1 VSAEIY
7 KLDFN
12 RAPEQARGER
22 APTQTAQRERYVP
35 TPAAQRATEGHEA
48 EIVRA
53 LGIAWHGRGHINCP
67 YPGHPDKDPSWR
79 LMEDGKAVCTCR
91 GPHSIFDVV
100 THLEGIDF
108 EAAKLRV
115 VDLID
120 RDDLIVDP
128 NNKQKASTVSGLTVR
143 EYVEAK
149 GFSLDLLQQYGIQQA
164 RYGKNFPQTV
174 KFPYFHANGESPS
187 NHFRLALNGPKDD
200 RFRWGR
206 GDKISLYGEHWADE
220 FRQLG
225 HCVLLEGETDALTS
239 WMHRIP
245 AMGLPGATTW
255 NESRDAAVLAA
266 IPVVFVVI
274 EPDDGGKAML
284 NWLVRS
290 SILPRARL
298 VRMPAGLKDPN
309 ELYLANRAGFRAAF
323 QAALDSAEPVPKDL
337 IPKQPTII
345 VRAGALHK
353 LADEGLAAMQAAG
366 IEFYQRDRDLV
377 RVARIKTKAS
387 DGTIVTTPGII
398 PVPLPMLRRA
408 LGQSAEWMKPDPK
421 GKLYPI
427 DPPKDVN
434 EQIAAMVGEW
444 PFPPLSGVISTPT
457 IRPDGTLL
465 LRESYDEAT
474 GLVLLSPPKMPA
486 IPERPT
492 ERDAKEALAL
502 LEALLEEF
510 PFTKDE
516 GKSLSVALSM
526 LMTPVLRGAG
536 IAPIHLVNKPEA
548 GTGGS
553 YLADVASVIATG
565 EKCAVVSRAP
575 NDPNETEKRLIGAAI
590 AGFPIICLDNW
601 NAPLEGDFLCQVSE
615 RPLLQLRRLGKSP
628 PIRVT
633 NSFTVFANGNK
644 VSAAS
649 DVIRRTI
656 QCGLDANMESPED
669 RQFKH
674 DPIATILANRGAYI
688 AACLIIARAYI
699 AAGRPGKL
707 KLPSFD
713 GWSDTVRSALCW
725 VGKSDPVSTMAIAR
739 ADDPIRQER
748 VSVFSALVK
757 ERFVELGYLTSEIVD
772 QAEKIRSTT
781 GLHDRG
787 GLEYPALHAALLAVA
802 EHRGV
807 RGKIDPLRLAKW
819 LARNAN
825 NIATIDRAPYKL
837 VVDRSDS
844 QRPRWKLGEIK
855 KQG

>member
-1 VSAEIY
+1 MTAEILQ
-7 KLDFN
+7 LDLN
-12 RAPEQARGER
+12 DAPEQSRGER
-22 APTQTAQRERYVP
+22 APAQTVQRERYVP
-35 TPAAQRATEGHEA
+35 TPAAQQAVNGRETEVIRG
-48 EIVRA
+48 
-53 LGIAWHGRGHINCP
+53 LGIPWLGRGHITCP
-67 YPGHPDKDPSWR
+67 YPDHPDRDPSWR
-79 LMEDGKAVCTCR
+79 LMEDGRAVCTCR
-91 GPHSIFDVV
+91 GPHSVFDVAM
-100 THLEGIDF
+100 HLEEIDF
-108 EAAKLRV
+108 ETAKIRV
-115 VDLID
+115 VELLGRGDS
-120 RDDLIVDP
+120 IVDP
-128 NNKQKASTVSGLTVR
+128 NNKPKVSTAPGLTII
-143 EYVEAK
+143 EYASAK

-174 KFPYFHANGESPS
+174 KFPYFHKNGESPS

-200 RFRWGR
+200 RFRWGK
-206 GDKISLYGEHWADE
+206 GDRISLYGEHWADE
-220 FRQLG
+220 FRKLPY
-225 HCVLLEGETDALTS
+225 CVLVEGETDALTL
-239 WMHRIP
+239 WMHQIP
-245 AMGLPGATTW
+245 AMALPGATTW
-255 NESRDAAVLAA
+255 NESRDAAALTAVPIIL
-266 IPVVFVVI
+266 VVI
-274 EPDDGGKAML
+274 EPDDGGNAML

-298 VRMPAGLKDPN
+298 VRMSAGLKDPN

-323 QAALDSAEPVPKDL
+323 EAALDAAQPVPKDL
-337 IPKQPTII
+337 IPEQPVII
-345 VRAGALHK
+345 VKAGALHK

-377 RVARIKTKAS
+377 RVARIKAKAS

-457 IRPDGTLL
+457 VRPDGTLL
-465 LRESYDEAT
+465 LKEGYDERT

-492 ERDAKEALAL
+492 EKDANEALTL
-502 LEALLEEF
+502 LEPLLEEF
-510 PFTKDE
+510 PFINNQ
-516 GKSLSVALSM
+516 SRSVALSM

-575 NDPNETEKRLIGAAI
+575 KDPSETEKRLIGAAI

-628 PIRVT
+628 PIRVA

-644 VSAAS
+644 ASVTS
-649 DVIRRTI
+649 DVVRRVI
-656 QCGLDANMESPED
+656 QCALDANIENPED
-669 RQFKH
+669 REFKH
-674 DPIATILANRGAYI
+674 DPVATILANRGAYI

-725 VGKSDPVSTMAIAR
+725 LGKADPVSTMAIAR

-748 VSVFSALVK
+748 VSVFSAWVK
-757 ERFVELGYLTSEIVD
+757 EGFSELGYLTSEIVD
-772 QAEKIRSTT
+772 QAEKIRPTT
-781 GLHDRG
+781 GPDDRG
-787 GLEYPALHAALLAVA
+787 GWEYPALHAALLAVA
-802 EHRGV
+802 EHRSL
-807 RGKIDPLRLAKW
+807 RGKIDLMRLAKW
-819 LARNAN
+819 LAGNAN
-825 NIATIDRAPYKL
+825 NIAAVDGTPYKL
-837 VVDRSDS
+837 IVDRSDS
-844 QRPRWKLGEIK
+844 WRPRWKLGKALKGE
-855 KQG
+855 